1 MTLKDFEDTTFTTA
15 RLISKISKIQT
26 VYFNRY
32 LEKFNINITQLH
44 LLFIISNNR
53 NINQEEIANQCYINK
68 GAVARS
74 IKKLEDKNL
83 ITRKIDQ
90 QNRRQN
96 KISLTC
102 EGEKILNETNTFLNK
117 WENEVYDK
125 NIIDKELL
133 EEDLKKIAVK
143 SMEII
148 REEKYGE
155 K

>member
-32 LEKFNINITQLH
+32 LGKYNINTTQMH
-44 LLFIISNNR
+44 LLFIIYHNR
-53 NINQEEIANQCYINK
+53 DINQEEIANQCYINK

-83 ITRKIDQ
+83 ITREIDQ
-90 QNRRQN
+90 LNRRQN
-96 KISLTC
+96 KISLTG
-102 EGEKILNETNTFLNK
+102 EGEKILNETFDFLNQ
-117 WENEVYDK
+117 WEKEVYDE
-125 NIIDKELL
+125 NITDKELL
-133 EEDLKKIAVK
+133 EENLKKIAVK

-148 REEKYGE
+148 GEE
-155 K
+155 